1 MSAGCWK
8 CGTATRPLELFCPAD
23 SCGAV
28 QSLELH
34 QINAFDLFRVDHYY
48 DLDQKALE
56 TNFKEIQ
63 KQLHPDK
70 FTTKST
76 PEREASNTTSS
87 TANQAYQILR
97 SPISRAEYMLKES
110 FGIDFDETKSY
121 EDSEL
126 MMEVFDLRESIQES
140 EEGEELQSLLL
151 QLRAEVQEQSKV
163 FAHNM
168 TESGRSEEERDKAAA
183 QRSAAPVLRQDGGGD
198 RAEVA
203 VATSTH
209 MYM

>member
-1 MSAGCWK
+1 MILRNLAFNRRILREVGCVGSRPTLRSMSAGCWK

-97 SPISRAEYMLKES
+97 SPISRAEYMVRTIHKPLYTAVHCRSPPPPAPHTPKPATCTS
-110 FGIDFDETKSY
+110 HTSHPT
-121 EDSEL
+121 
-126 MMEVFDLRESIQES
+126 RHT
-140 EEGEELQSLLL
+140 
-151 QLRAEVQEQSKV
+151 VQI
-163 FAHNM
+163 HP
-168 TESGRSEEERDKAAA
+168 TLDTPPLTG
-183 QRSAAPVLRQDGGGD
+183 L
-198 RAEVA
+198 
-203 VATSTH
+203 
-209 MYM
+209 